1 MSAPFT
7 YSNYSALRKCGQY
20 FKLAVLDKL
29 PQPPAVALE
38 FGSAMHA
45 AINASLTGSD
55 TEASQD
61 VFEAF
66 WDSVTPKL
74 DFSEERYKAEE
85 MRQLGL
91 KFVGNFA
98 KRYGAKMKLIVGEQR
113 IKAAL
118 GYLHP
123 GAGFLDPMTGTLIPE
138 EPLTGIEGTP
148 DALVEYLGK
157 NVLLDFKTSA
167 YNYDP
172 LKTDISLQLNLYA
185 WLLEQNGY
193 HVDALCYVVF
203 NKGTGS
209 IQTPH
214 IIPYDRKKALA
225 MIEEAVLFWKREQGH
240 YERNGNA
247 CVMGKHVCP
256 YVGECWK

>member
-1 MSAPFT
+1 MNTPFT

-20 FKLAVLDKL
+20 FKLAVIDRL

-38 FGSAMHA
+38 FGSAIHA
-45 AINASLTGSD
+45 AINASLTGSS
-55 TEASQD
+55 TEEAQD

-66 WDSVTPKL
+66 WDSVTTKL

-85 MRQLGL
+85 MRQIGI

-113 IKAAL
+113 MKSELKRYSDYYGEQVIQP
-118 GYLHP
+118 H
-123 GAGFLDPMTGTLIPE
+123 
-138 EPLTGIEGTP
+138 IEGTP
-148 DALVEYLGK
+148 DTLVEYLGK

-193 HVDALCYVVF
+193 KVDALCYVVF

-225 MIEEAVLFWKREQGH
+225 MIEEAVQYWKREQGH
-240 YERNGNA
+240 YEKNGNA
-247 CVMGKHVCP
+247 CVMGKHFCP